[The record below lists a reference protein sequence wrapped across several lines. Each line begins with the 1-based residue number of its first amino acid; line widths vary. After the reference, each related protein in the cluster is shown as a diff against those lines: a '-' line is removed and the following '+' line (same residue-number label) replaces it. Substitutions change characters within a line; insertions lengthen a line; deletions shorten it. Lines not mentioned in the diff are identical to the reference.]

1 MQWMQQLFTL
11 LSHCL
16 GTLTYV
22 PSIEGSYHMAPLHP
36 ASFVSGVI
44 SEHVQIS
51 VILYNAF

>member
-1 MQWMQQLFTL
+1 MQWMRQLFTL